1 MIGLISI
8 NHKTAS
14 LSRREQFA
22 LGEEEAVQLISQW
35 QGEQGLLGGFVL
47 STCNRLEIYYEAPNQ
62 VTPELESTLIRS
74 LYRFK
79 RIRHSG
85 DESIFTTLHHTEAI
99 RHLFRL
105 ACGLESMVLG
115 ETQILGQLKEAY
127 RRATTHEQS
136 TAVISRL
143 CHRAFETAKKVR
155 SEYLLSA
162 TPISAGTAAVDYLRQ
177 RIANFSEQSVL
188 ILGAGQMAE
197 VIAHRLQELQHP
209 MVSIYNRTRERAIAF
224 AEKHQIPSVYS
235 DDHLPQALTT
245 SPITF
250 VATSSLTPI
259 ITEELLVHIPQGE
272 RYFFDMAVPR
282 NVDPSLDEVPHLHL
296 YTIDDLR
303 SQQYLSGEEL
313 HQHEEIRSYIQSMV
327 QDFLQWCDAAE
338 VRQTIGLIQQVSHQ
352 LLDKELSALPH
363 DLSEEERKL
372 ISHWDEHLRTTYTTA
387 IVSALRE
394 LSETTGLKTYSKTL
408 LQLFTHI
415 QGKLPSHDS

>member
-62 VTPELESTLIRS
+62 VTQELESTLIRS

-143 CHRAFETAKKVR
+143 CHRAFETA
-155 SEYLLSA
+155 
-162 TPISAGTAAVDYLRQ
+162 
-177 RIANFSEQSVL
+177 
-188 ILGAGQMAE
+188 
-197 VIAHRLQELQHP
+197 
-209 MVSIYNRTRERAIAF
+209 
-224 AEKHQIPSVYS
+224 
-235 DDHLPQALTT
+235 
-245 SPITF
+245 
-250 VATSSLTPI
+250 
-259 ITEELLVHIPQGE
+259 
-272 RYFFDMAVPR
+272 
-282 NVDPSLDEVPHLHL
+282 
-296 YTIDDLR
+296 
-303 SQQYLSGEEL
+303 
-313 HQHEEIRSYIQSMV
+313 
-327 QDFLQWCDAAE
+327 
-338 VRQTIGLIQQVSHQ
+338 
-352 LLDKELSALPH
+352 
-363 DLSEEERKL
+363 
-372 ISHWDEHLRTTYTTA
+372 
-387 IVSALRE
+387 
-394 LSETTGLKTYSKTL
+394 
-408 LQLFTHI
+408 
-415 QGKLPSHDS
+415 